1 MKTLVRKLK
10 HRYGARPI
18 GLCLLLCFCA
28 MAVPLPMAVPPKPVD
43 GEKDRSQPFPCQDRP
58 CGCSSAE
65 QCWKKCCCFTNVQKV
80 AWAKA
85 NNVAIPEY
93 VVKAA
98 AAEQGEQ
105 LASATQGEVCCQ
117 TPKASADEG
126 SSSSGEETGK
136 PKRACCSS
144 ASRSCC
150 QDAKKSCSSCDKKCD
165 ESKDDAPRRT
175 RLFTGL
181 NAAECQGLSFLMAII
196 SLPFVDNSSGIAGAD
211 PNVSECCEVFSER
224 LPAGSVRPPVPPPK
238 IDAAA

>member
-28 MAVPLPMAVPPKPVD
+28 MAIPLPMAVPPEPAA

-85 NNVAIPEY
+85 NNVEIPEY

-98 AAEQGEQ
+98 EAEQGEQ
-105 LASATQGEVCCQ
+105 LASAAPREKVCCRK
-117 TPKASADEG
+117 PGSPDDPG
-126 SSSSGEETGK
+126 SSSSTKKTGELTK
-136 PKRACCSS
+136 SCCTS

-150 QDAKKSCSSCDKKCD
+150 SDAKKACCSCEKKCD
-165 ESKDDAPRRT
+165 ESKDDTPRRPD
-175 RLFTGL
+175 
-181 NAAECQGLSFLMAII
+181 FLRA
-196 SLPFVDNSSGIAGAD
+196 
-211 PNVSECCEVFSER
+211 
-224 LPAGSVRPPVPPPK
+224 
-238 IDAAA
+238 